1 MFLSIEVFLIFSWQ
15 DNPVSVR
22 CQGYRC
28 PSGRY
33 RVRMSTSSGH
43 PLRRLLLLVLAIG
56 VVVVVRNAT
65 ADRGGS
71 YDPSTDA

>member
-1 MFLSIEVFLIFSWQ
+1 
-15 DNPVSVR
+15 
-22 CQGYRC
+22 
-28 PSGRY
+28 
-33 RVRMSTSSGH
+33 MSTSSGH

-71 YDPSTDA
+71 YDPSAERGHDGVTDA

>member
-1 MFLSIEVFLIFSWQ
+1 MAGQPRLGCGAGVPR
-15 DNPVSVR
+15 PV
-22 CQGYRC
+22 
-28 PSGRY
+28 GRY
-33 RVRMSTSSGH
+33 RVRMSTRSGH

-71 YDPSTDA
+71 YDPAAAESGHDGVDA

>member
-1 MFLSIEVFLIFSWQ
+1 MAGQPRLGCGAGR
-15 DNPVSVR
+15 P
-22 CQGYRC
+22 GG
-28 PSGRY
+28 PGRY
-33 RVRMSTSSGH
+33 GVRMSTPSRH

-71 YDPSTDA
+71 YDPYAGA

>member
-1 MFLSIEVFLIFSWQ
+1 
-15 DNPVSVR
+15 
-22 CQGYRC
+22 
-28 PSGRY
+28 
-33 RVRMSTSSGH
+33 MSTSSGH
-43 PLRRLLLLVLAIG
+43 PLRRLLLLALAIG